1 MNDNAEKKKDRR
13 DVLKAVGIVVGAILV
28 VAGLILAMQQLGIG

>member
-13 DVLKAVGIVVGAILV
+13 DVLNAVGIVVGAILV
-28 VAGLILAMQQLGIG
+28 IAGLILAMQQLGIG